1 MKIIDV
7 HNHLYPVAW
16 MNYLEGRPGSPTM
29 KRTGPTNVVFT
40 YNGMRLATVSRAG
53 HYDPVPRLA
62 DLKEYGIDIQIL
74 SLTTPSVE
82 LVSASEG
89 VAWAKKVNDYFAEL
103 CREYKG
109 LFYAYATLPFQDVPE
124 SLRELERA
132 HKELKVRGIT
142 MFSNINGKPIYGKEF
157 WPIYEMAEAYD
168 LPVFIHPAPPVTT
181 DIMNTMQMPL
191 PLYGFILDTTMA
203 VTGLIFQGVL
213 ERFPRLKLIH
223 AHLGGVFP
231 YMVERVNDSFKSYA
245 KDHGFSLPGLPSDYY
260 KRQVYVDAISFH
272 VPAMKCALEY
282 LGVDHILVG
291 TDYAHPVGGPDRIIG
306 CIRELGLPKSDLEK
320 IFWKNAVD
328 LFKLDIR

>member
-7 HNHLYPVAW
+7 HNHLYPVPW

-29 KRTGPTNVVFT
+29 KRTGPTNVVFS

-53 HYDPVPRLA
+53 HYDPVPRLE

-82 LVSASEG
+82 LISASEG
-89 VAWAKKVNDYFAEL
+89 VTWAKKVNDYFAEL
-103 CREYKG
+103 CSEYKG
-109 LFYAYATLPFQDVPE
+109 KFFAYATLPFQDVPE
-124 SLRELERA
+124 SLKELERA
-132 HKELKVRGIT
+132 HKELGAKGIT
-142 MFSNINGKPIYGKEF
+142 LFSNVKGKPIYAREF

-181 DIMNTMQMPL
+181 DIMNAMQMPL

-231 YMVERVNDSFKSYA
+231 YMVGRVNDSFKSYA
-245 KDHGFSLPGLPSDYY
+245 KDHGFSLQGLPTDYY
-260 KRQVYVDAISFH
+260 KRQVYVDAISFYL
-272 VPAMKCALEY
+272 PAMKCALEY
-282 LGVDHILVG
+282 LGADHILLG

-306 CIRELGLPKSDLEK
+306 CIKELALPESDLEK
-320 IFWKNAVD
+320 ILWKNAVD
-328 LFKLDIR
+328 LFKLDLV